1 MRPVLLIIFTLFL
14 IKVKAQSEKRFNDT
28 VNHYSIIFPAAWHYQ
43 IGDSVYRG
51 IAFSA
56 SRESDRSRYYSND
69 NFNINIIKTP
79 RKDLEKSF
87 ADLVRYLGTDSTASH
102 TLIEKG
108 DTTLNER
115 KFKWLIE
122 TYKYPNDPVQMHHY
136 DFLTVK
142 DGKTYILTFTTYS
155 VNFNKVKPLF
165 DKIAG
170 SFILH

>member
-1 MRPVLLIIFTLFL
+1 MRPVLLIIFTLFI
-14 IKVKAQSEKRFNDT
+14 IKANAQFETFNDT
-28 VNHYSIIFPAAWHYQ
+28 ANHYSIIYPTAWKYE
-43 IGDSVYRG
+43 IGDPVYRG

-56 SRESDRSRYYSND
+56 SRVPVGKGDYARD

-87 ADLVRYLGTDSTASH
+87 ADLVRYLSDDSTSNFKV
-102 TLIEKG
+102 IEKG
-108 DTTLNER
+108 DTLLNGR

-122 TYKYPNDPVQMHHY
+122 THKYPHSPTQMLNY

-142 DGKTYILTFTTYS
+142 EGKTYILTFTTFSNY
-155 VNFNKVKPLF
+155 FDTVKPLF